1 MDDPRITRYAS
12 EKFVKEFVNE
22 TVTNAGTGSVN
33 LDDYVKKVDGMGLT
47 HNDLTDTLKTKYD
60 GAATH
65 ASSTH
70 APTNAQKNSDI
81 TKAEIEAK
89 LTGDISTHTH
99 SSYDVAVTHA
109 RSTHAP
115 TNAQKNSDITKAEI
129 EAKLTGNITTHTHDY
144 TSKEYVDSLSMV
156 LGKSSEIIFDDLD
169 TSSLVLTDYED
180 YAGGTAL
187 KFNIKET
194 VDQTNMHYRITV
206 GTQTKEITHVFEPSD
221 FTWHDNYGCWHS
233 HIDDYNEIYFGTN
246 SEGYLMLTYN
256 TMTPVFCYIKIEKIV
271 NKKMSIKEYVD
282 STFLT
287 SHQSLAGLATETF
300 VNTAVAGIV
309 DSAPAA
315 LDTLKELSTALGDD
329 PNFATTVATNIGG
342 KVDKVDG
349 MGLTHNDLTDALKSG
364 YDSAATHANTAHAP
378 SNAQKN
384 SDITKAEIEAKLTGD
399 ISTHTHSRYATQA
412 DLDAVSKINVESYD
426 EIFDASVNESP
437 LIEASDVSFAGG
449 TAYQLNVDMEF
460 DETEFPYTIS
470 VGSDSSTVQHNFSED
485 DFVYDEEHSC
495 WKASVD
501 EVNEIFVGKNES
513 GKVLITYDTIL
524 PTFYYIHIQKVTKQG
539 TMSIRNYV
547 DYKSEEAS
555 DNDIIA
561 MLTEV
566 LGGDY
571 SA

>member
-12 EKFVKEFVNE
+12 EKYVKEFVNE
-22 TVTNAGTGSVN
+22 AVTNAGTGSVN

-65 ASSTH
+65 ASSSH
-70 APTNAQKNSDI
+70 APSNAQKNSDI

-99 SSYDVAVTHA
+99 SSYALA
-109 RSTHAP
+109 NSIP
-115 TNAQKNSDITKAEI
+115 TKVSQLEND
-129 EAKLTGNITTHTHDY
+129 
-144 TSKEYVDSLSMV
+144 SK
-156 LGKSSEIIFDDLD
+156 
-169 TSSLVLTDYED
+169 
-180 YAGGTAL
+180 
-187 KFNIKET
+187 
-194 VDQTNMHYRITV
+194 
-206 GTQTKEITHVFEPSD
+206 
-221 FTWHDNYGCWHS
+221 
-233 HIDDYNEIYFGTN
+233 
-246 SEGYLMLTYN
+246 
-256 TMTPVFCYIKIEKIV
+256 
-271 NKKMSIKEYVD
+271 
-282 STFLT
+282 FLT
-287 SHQSLAGLATETF
+287 THQSLAGLATETF

-449 TAYQLNVDMEF
+449 TA
-460 DETEFPYTIS
+460 
-470 VGSDSSTVQHNFSED
+470 
-485 DFVYDEEHSC
+485 
-495 WKASVD
+495 
-501 EVNEIFVGKNES
+501 
-513 GKVLITYDTIL
+513 
-524 PTFYYIHIQKVTKQG
+524 
-539 TMSIRNYV
+539 
-547 DYKSEEAS
+547 
-555 DNDIIA
+555 
-561 MLTEV
+561 
-566 LGGDY
+566 
-571 SA
+571 

>member
-12 EKFVKEFVNE
+12 EKYVKEFVNE
-22 TVTNAGTGSVN
+22 AVTNAGTGSVN

-99 SSYDVAVTHA
+99 SSYALANSV
-109 RSTHAP
+109 P
-115 TNAQKNSDITKAEI
+115 TKVSQLEND
-129 EAKLTGNITTHTHDY
+129 
-144 TSKEYVDSLSMV
+144 SK
-156 LGKSSEIIFDDLD
+156 
-169 TSSLVLTDYED
+169 
-180 YAGGTAL
+180 
-187 KFNIKET
+187 
-194 VDQTNMHYRITV
+194 
-206 GTQTKEITHVFEPSD
+206 
-221 FTWHDNYGCWHS
+221 
-233 HIDDYNEIYFGTN
+233 
-246 SEGYLMLTYN
+246 
-256 TMTPVFCYIKIEKIV
+256 
-271 NKKMSIKEYVD
+271 
-282 STFLT
+282 FLT